1 MTDATGFKPYRPP
14 TPAPTFRTQKTCKE
28 SLLTVS
34 YANISYAT
42 ELGNMLID
50 QTARGIGFLLT
61 DVSHL
66 LRKVIDRRLQPQGLT
81 RAQWA
86 VLASLAKAEGVTQSQ
101 LADQLEIEKSTAGRL
116 IDHMEH
122 NGWVERRPIPG
133 DRRSRGVH
141 LTDKARPL
149 IARIEEIIL
158 KTREESVRGLTD
170 DEQRVLSAA
179 VETMKTNLRAILD
192 EDR

>member
-1 MTDATGFKPYRPP
+1 MDEQLSQDATPP
-14 TPAPTFRTQKTCKE
+14 TLDRDLGGEIRQHRDQAESFLSAFRK
-28 SLLTVS
+28 
-34 YANISYAT
+34 
-42 ELGNMLID
+42 
-50 QTARGIGFLLT
+50 R
-61 DVSHL
+61 
-66 LRKVIDRRLQPQGLT
+66 IDR
-81 RAQWA
+81 
-86 VLASLAKAEGVTQSQ
+86 VQSQ

-122 NGWVERRPIPG
+122 NGWVERRPILG
-133 DRRSRGVH
+133 DRRSRSVH

-158 KTREESVRGLTD
+158 KTREESLRGLTD
-170 DEQRVLSAA
+170 DDQRVLSAA

>member
-1 MTDATGFKPYRPP
+1 
-14 TPAPTFRTQKTCKE
+14 
-28 SLLTVS
+28 
-34 YANISYAT
+34 
-42 ELGNMLID
+42 MLID

-86 VLASLAKAEGVTQSQ
+86 VLANLVKAEGVTQSQ
-101 LADQLEIEKSTAGRL
+101 LAEQLEIEKSTAGRL
-116 IDHMEH
+116 IDHMED
-122 NGWVERRPIPG
+122 NGWVERRPIFG

-149 IARIEEIIL
+149 ITRIEKIIL
-158 KTREESVRGLTD
+158 KTREESLRGLTD
-170 DEQRVLSAA
+170 DEKRVLSAA

>member
-1 MTDATGFKPYRPP
+1 
-14 TPAPTFRTQKTCKE
+14 
-28 SLLTVS
+28 
-34 YANISYAT
+34 
-42 ELGNMLID
+42 MLID
-50 QTARGIGFLLT
+50 QTERGIGFLLT

-86 VLASLAKAEGVTQSQ
+86 VLASLANGEGVTQSD

-116 IDHMEH
+116 IDHMAD

-133 DRRSRGVH
+133 DRRSWGVH
-141 LTDKARPL
+141 LTERARPL
-149 IARIEEIIL
+149 IARVEEIVR
-158 KTREESVRGLTD
+158 KTREEALRGLEE
-170 DEQRVLSAA
+170 DEKRVLSAA
-179 VETMKTNLRAILD
+179 VETMKANLRAILD